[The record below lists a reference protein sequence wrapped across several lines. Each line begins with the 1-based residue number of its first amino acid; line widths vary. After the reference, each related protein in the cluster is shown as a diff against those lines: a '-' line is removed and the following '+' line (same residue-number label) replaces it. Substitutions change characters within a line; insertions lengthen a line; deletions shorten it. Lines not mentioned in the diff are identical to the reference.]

1 MKEIIAL
8 IQSKFLFWFNQQ
20 KGNFI
25 QFLQKN
31 KWQLSFLLALLY
43 FANQQK
49 FNFTMPETT
58 FDGYASPHKS
68 KGEKASFVDMS
79 DVIAFIK
86 GNKKEKTV
94 EKNLAKSVAQKQKSW
109 KDDNASNDYS
119 NVSFWGGRNDAN
131 DKRTKKRAIQESY
144 IKRFVKIAQAETEKF
159 GVPTSIILAQGILES
174 NAGGSRLA
182 VNNNNHFGI
191 KCFSRA
197 CAKGHCTNFTDDSH
211 KDFFKK
217 YESPWQSF
225 RDHSVLLKRFHYRK
239 LFRLNRKDYRAWA
252 EGLQRMGYATDKH
265 YAESLI
271 RTVEDLGLNRWD

>member
-8 IQSKFLFWFNQQ
+8 IQSKLQVWLTQQ
-20 KGNFI
+20 KTI
-25 QFLQKN
+25 AVQFLLKN
-31 KWQLSFLLALLY
+31 KWQLSFLLVLLY

-49 FNFTMPETT
+49 FNFSMPEAT
-58 FDGYASPHKS
+58 FDGYATPHKT
-68 KGEKASFVDMS
+68 KEEKASFVNMS

-86 GNKKEKTV
+86 GEKKEKTTK
-94 EKNLAKSVAQKQKSW
+94 ENPAKTVGLKQKSW
-109 KDDNASNDYS
+109 KDDNSSNDYS
-119 NVSFWGGRNDAN
+119 NVSFWGGRNDAT
-131 DKRTKKRAIQESY
+131 DKRAKKRDIQMSY

-182 VNNNNHFGI
+182 VNNNNHFGM

-239 LFRLNRKDYRAWA
+239 LFRLSKKDYRGWA
-252 EGLQRMGYATDKH
+252 EGLQRLGYATDKH

-271 RTVEDLGLNRWD
+271 RTVEDLNLNQWD